1 MLCNCR
7 FFSILSFSLD
17 YKAVKVMNKELL
29 HFLKEING
37 NTYIG
42 NDIAMKQM
50 AFQAN
55 IKKLDNMKRKL
66 AASLQHAN
74 ISLRLVSMHYAH
86 VWLTSYL

>member
-1 MLCNCR
+1 
-7 FFSILSFSLD
+7 
-17 YKAVKVMNKELL
+17 MNKELL

-55 IKKLDNMKRKL
+55 IKKLNNMKRKL

-86 VWLTSYL
+86 VWLTSYLRIFETFGVL